1 MNDDEPL
8 LVTCLLTRQRQ
19 EFSVLEINFL
29 ELSRAVSGA
38 NEESCFEFVLALG

>member
-19 EFSVLEINFL
+19 EFSVLEINFF